1 MLLLY
6 YQMQYVH
13 TRYSSTT
20 SPHSLHAHHHPFC
33 HHLSIYS
40 YLSITIISL
49 PSDNVQ
55 HVCMWA
61 STLTTQE
68 RSWTPETK
76 ETYLSMHNDKVYQT
90 PINLLC
96 LLPSMFY
103 LRYSMYVLSLLPP
116 ASHYDL
122 LINHSFYLLSNP
134 RPYPSSIATPSVW
147 ASVIPPPLLLLDS
160 WRPLSKLEFESRHSL
175 LEING
180 DLCSHRDDLEYRR
193 SFTNPVLPID
203 VGPTIPPPHDTI
215 TIHSCQLGS
224 MNLLPSTPRRPKLVA
239 ISIYYYCSACV
250 WTFLWSLL
258 VLIVVTAYLVPYMSH
273 TYIHTKYSSS
283 GVISYRHPVYIS
295 QTIILIILLLSVH
308 LPAERNHKKTRRG
321 PQRAVH
327 AAISFQNF
335 SSCGAHGARK
345 KTKKSP
351 IDSTEA
357 WRHPIASWHPTHR
370 SMASHITHAR
380 GRSPV
385 IFTAT
390 TSTINTINTSRLSRS
405 VGVYI
410 IYYENSSVDAVEV
423 IYLAH
428 SATNWLP
435 QEYTGEKKK
444 RYQVLITGDH
454 S

>member
-1 MLLLY
+1 MCSMYVCELQRWPLKNVPEPRKQRKPIYLCTRSIKLLLIY
-6 YQMQYVH
+6 YVYFPPCFTCDTLCMCCLCSLLH
-13 TRYSSTT
+13 LTMIYSSIT
-20 SPHSLHAHHHPFC
+20 
-33 HHLSIYS
+33 LSIYCQTLGRIQAPS
-40 YLSITIISL
+40 PRHRCGPLSS
-49 PSDNVQ
+49 
-55 HVCMWA
+55 
-61 STLTTQE
+61 
-68 RSWTPETK
+68 
-76 ETYLSMHNDKVYQT
+76 
-90 PINLLC
+90 
-96 LLPSMFY
+96 
-103 LRYSMYVLSLLPP
+103 
-116 ASHYDL
+116 
-122 LINHSFYLLSNP
+122 
-134 RPYPSSIATPSVW
+134 
-147 ASVIPPPLLLLDS
+147 PPPLLLLDS

-283 GVISYRHPVYIS
+283 GVISYRHPVHIS

-444 RYQVLITGDH
+444 RYQVPGTY
-454 S
+454 